1 MSFPSRHLAK
11 QKRRPRPEGYS
22 DLSNTPYYKK
32 KDGEELL
39 PILQQLIENPNK
51 KIELDCY
58 KFGCAIG
65 TLYCRVE
72 QAWKWL
78 SEKHEEAE
86 KWAKLRGL
94 YHVTK
99 DYPFVRIVKKIKNT
113 VGLSEGAAIIDDE
126 AREYSAV
133 ANWRRTITDYID
145 ESKDGDK
152 PLEMR
157 GLRLSER
164 DIDSLSIMFGN
175 LDEKIAVIYLE
186 PSRLKIVKNAE
197 LAKKLKETRG
207 GGKSES

>member
-1 MSFPSRHLAK
+1 MSFPSRQLSRRK
-11 QKRRPRPEGYS
+11 GRPRPEGYS

-32 KDGEELL
+32 KDGDELL

-51 KIELDCY
+51 KIELDCH
-58 KFGCAIG
+58 KFGCAVG

-78 SEKHEEAE
+78 SEKHEDSD
-86 KWAKLRGL
+86 KWLKLRGQ

-99 DYPFVRIVKKIKNT
+99 DKHLVRIVRRIKNAI
-113 VGLSEGAAIIDDE
+113 GLSEGAAVVDDE
-126 AREYSAV
+126 VRSYEEIV
-133 ANWRRTITDYID
+133 NWRRTITDYID
-145 ESKDGDK
+145 DSKDGDK

-186 PSRLKIVKNAE
+186 PSRLKIVKNSE
-197 LAKKLKETRG
+197 LARKLKESRG
-207 GGKSES
+207 GKNES